1 MDTQKFEAFSD
12 NLKDSVLLAHIER
25 YTKYGEKIEKYVEE
39 NPRLQKPLNN
49 KLIGILAV
57 CFLLSLPLLFITP
70 RAGIP
75 EEKIFE
81 VVSIYLPI
89 IMTIGLFFVNQRLLV
104 PMVFSKKK
112 VWPFVVA
119 NIVLAA
125 ILVLLRDNLLMLL
138 DMAIAPAGQSFFMG
152 WTMHQEPDGYGWVRL
167 IVFLGLNFFSCFV
180 NLALFAFG
188 AQVQYFYRRHIRRQA
203 RLQAEL
209 SFLKMQINQHFLF
222 NTMNNII
229 AMMDIDS
236 ARAKKLM
243 LSLSKILRTM
253 LYETKSQTIPVSKEV
268 DILKDYAEL
277 EKLHFGNDLDFEL
290 EVNLKNPEAKVV
302 PMLLLPLVENVF
314 KHSLNVKGRSFVKL
328 SIEEC
333 DGVLTYRSENSNFP
347 RETKRDDHHGV
358 GLANL
363 QKRLDTVYAGRYE
376 YVSGIEGDAYKA
388 YLKVTL

>member
-1 MDTQKFEAFSD
+1 MKTQKLDAIGES
-12 NLKDSVLLAHIER
+12 LKEMPLIARIER
-25 YTKYGEKIEKYVEE
+25 QAEFAEKIDRYVAE
-39 NPRLQKPLNN
+39 NPRLQRPINRHIITVLT
-49 KLIGILAV
+49 IG
-57 CFLLSLPLLFITP
+57 FLLLLPALFIAP
-70 RAGIP
+70 RNVTTP
-75 EEKIFE
+75 EESFYN
-81 VVSIYLPI
+81 VFSIYLPLV
-89 IMTIGLFFVNQRLLV
+89 MSIGLFYVNQRVLV
-104 PMVFSKKK
+104 PRVFTTKKL
-112 VWPFVVA
+112 WPFVISNFILVA
-119 NIVLAA
+119 CLIFLRDISLFSIDAVLA
-125 ILVLLRDNLLMLL
+125 
-138 DMAIAPAGQSFFMG
+138 PEGQSFFDS
-152 WTMHQEPDGYGWVRL
+152 WTMDRGRAAGWIRL
-167 IVFLGLNFFSCFV
+167 IVFIVLNGFSCFV

-188 AQVQYFYRRHIRRQA
+188 AQIQFFYRRHIQRQA

-243 LSLSKILRTM
+243 LSLSQILRTM

-268 DILKDYAEL
+268 DVLKDYAEL
-277 EKLHFGNDLDFEL
+277 EKLHFGENFDFEFN
-290 EVNLKNPEAKVV
+290 VNLKNPNAKVV

-314 KHSLNVKGRSFVKL
+314 KHSLNVKGQSFVKL
-328 SIEEC
+328 SVEEC

-376 YVSGIEGDAYKA
+376 YVSGVDGDAYKA